1 MNKSIALFM
10 SIIFVSSCE
19 TKPTLQK
26 YFVKNTES
34 ADFVA
39 VDIAPSVINIDKAK
53 LTLDEKAALA
63 SFDKMNIL
71 AYKTDSTHFE
81 KYDQEI
87 KEVKL
92 LLKDQNYQQLMK
104 VGSGSDGAV
113 IYFVGDA
120 THIDEFVVL
129 ASKKEN
135 GFAVVRV
142 LGDDMSPTHIMNMMQ
157 LLRKTD
163 IKLDQLKPLQ
173 ELMKK

>member
-1 MNKSIALFM
+1 M
-10 SIIFVSSCE
+10 
-19 TKPTLQK
+19 
-26 YFVKNTES
+26 
-34 ADFVA
+34 
-39 VDIAPSVINIDKAK
+39 
-53 LTLDEKAALA
+53 TLDEKAALA

-71 AYKTDSTHFE
+71 AYKTNPTHIE

-87 KEVKL
+87 KEVKS
-92 LLKDQNYQQLMK
+92 LLKNQNYQQLMK
-104 VGSGSDGAV
+104 VGSGSDGAA
-113 IYFVGDA
+113 IYFVGDE

-142 LGDDMSPTHIMNMMQ
+142 LGNDMNPTNVLNMVQ

-163 IKLDQLKPLQ
+163 LKLDQLKPLQ

>member
-1 MNKSIALFM
+1 M

-34 ADFVA
+34 ADFVSL
-39 VDIAPSVINIDKAK
+39 DIAPSVINIDKAK
-53 LTLDEKAALA
+53 LNLDEKAALA

-71 AYKTDSTHFE
+71 AYKTNPTHIE

-87 KEVKL
+87 KEVKS
-92 LLKDQNYQQLMK
+92 LLKNQNYQQLMK
-104 VGSGSDGAV
+104 VGSGSDGAA
-113 IYFVGDA
+113 IYFVGDE

-142 LGDDMSPTHIMNMMQ
+142 LGNDMNPTHVLNMVQ

-163 IKLDQLKPLQ
+163 LKLDQLKPLQ

>member
-1 MNKSIALFM
+1 M

-87 KEVKL
+87 TEVKL

>member
-1 MNKSIALFM
+1 M

>member
-1 MNKSIALFM
+1 MNKSIVLFI

>member
-1 MNKSIALFM
+1 M

-142 LGDDMSPTHIMNMMQ
+142 LGDDMSPTHVLNMVQ

-163 IKLDQLKPLQ
+163 LKLDQLKPLQ

>member
-1 MNKSIALFM
+1 MNKSIVLFM

-71 AYKTDSTHFE
+71 AYKTDSTHIE
-81 KYDQEI
+81 KYDLEI

-92 LLKDQNYQQLMK
+92 LLKNQNYQQLMK

-113 IYFVGDA
+113 IYFLGDA

-142 LGDDMSPTHIMNMMQ
+142 LGDNMSPTHIMNMMQ

-163 IKLDQLKPLQ
+163 MKLDQLKPLQ

>member
-1 MNKSIALFM
+1 MNKSIVLFM

-53 LTLDEKAALA
+53 LTLDEKDALA

-71 AYKTDSTHFE
+71 AYKTDSIHIE

-92 LLKDQNYQQLMK
+92 LLKNQNYQQLMK

-113 IYFVGDA
+113 IYFLGDA

-142 LGDDMSPTHIMNMMQ
+142 LGDNMSPTHIMNMMQ

-163 IKLDQLKPLQ
+163 MKLDQLKPLQ

>member
-1 MNKSIALFM
+1 M

-71 AYKTDSTHFE
+71 AYKTNPIHIE

-87 KEVKL
+87 KEVKS
-92 LLKDQNYQQLMK
+92 LLKNQNYQQLMK
-104 VGSGSDGAV
+104 VGSGSDGAA
-113 IYFVGDA
+113 IYFVGDE

-142 LGDDMSPTHIMNMMQ
+142 LGNDMNPTHVLNMVQ

-163 IKLDQLKPLQ
+163 LKLDQLKPLQ

>member
-1 MNKSIALFM
+1 M

-71 AYKTDSTHFE
+71 AYKTDSTHIE
-81 KYDQEI
+81 KYDLEI

-92 LLKDQNYQQLMK
+92 LLKNQNYQQLMK

-113 IYFVGDA
+113 IYF
-120 THIDEFVVL
+120 
-129 ASKKEN
+129 
-135 GFAVVRV
+135 
-142 LGDDMSPTHIMNMMQ
+142 
-157 LLRKTD
+157 
-163 IKLDQLKPLQ
+163 
-173 ELMKK
+173 

>member
-1 MNKSIALFM
+1 M

-71 AYKTDSTHFE
+71 AYKTDSTHSE
-81 KYDQEI
+81 KYDLEI

-92 LLKDQNYQQLMK
+92 LLKNQNYQQLMK

-113 IYFVGDA
+113 IYFLGDA

-142 LGDDMSPTHIMNMMQ
+142 LGDNMSPTHIMNMMQ

-163 IKLDQLKPLQ
+163 MKLDQLKPLQ